1 MPSEILVALIS
12 LAGTVIVA
20 IISYVGNS
28 AGARRAA
35 RENVEMVQY
44 RLQELEKKVDRHNNL
59 IERMFKVEGRVEE
72 LEHDVR
78 DLKTKG

>member
-20 IISYVGNS
+20 VISYIGNS

-35 RENVEMVQY
+35 RENAEMVQY
-44 RLQELEKKVDRHNNL
+44 RLQELEKKVDKHNNL
-59 IERMFKVEGRVEE
+59 VERMFKVEGRVEE